1 VEEEDLLS
9 PMFDSL
15 DLDVKARQ
23 VRIGLHVACSNL
35 RAIP

>member
-23 VRIGLHVACSNL
+23 VRIGLLVACSNL